1 MARKAMDIIRD
12 LGQGVT
18 PIVVG
23 MVLVSNQT
31 LIPVLPPIVHQFGGW
46 AIVIVGVV
54 DLIQKFTK

>member
-1 MARKAMDIIRD
+1 MEVIRD
-12 LGQGVT
+12 LGNGLT

-31 LIPVLPPIVHQFGGW
+31 LIPVLPPVVHQFGGW

-54 DLIQKFTK
+54 DLIQSFTK